1 MNITLLN
8 NRYQVIQVIGAGGF
22 GETFLATDTH
32 MPSKRHCAI
41 KQLKPIASDPNVYK
55 LVQQRFEREAATLE
69 YLGEAC
75 DQIPELYAYFVENEQ
90 FYLVQEWIEGPTLTK
105 IVATKGQFSEIAVRQ
120 MLMSLL
126 PVLQYIHSKGIIH
139 RDIKPNN
146 IILRATDG
154 KPVLI
159 DFGAVKETM
168 ISELDSSQHDTPSI
182 VIGTPSFMPGE
193 QATGRPIYASD
204 LYSLGLTAIYLLTG
218 KHPQSLQ
225 TNPQTGAVV
234 WQHYAPS
241 VSDQLATVLNKAIRP
256 SPSDRY
262 SNASKMLYALH
273 SAAISASAQIPKTTA
288 IYRSGVAESSSYNLT
303 AISPTHTDW
312 QKPLIIFLL
321 LSILIGGV
329 AIAYYFKQ
337 RPTTP
342 NLRQKVLLQLPA
354 NRTNPVA
361 IPTPPRQSSLP
372 QSANQPVT
380 AQFPLPKAAPSKP
393 QVIFKIVPIP
403 SASIPQPQPTSKTIV
418 IVETKPSPIPS
429 PQPKPTPVA
438 SPTPSPPVA
447 SPLPKPTS
455 VTTETPPSLLAA
467 TSTPEPEHQTEIPNT
482 PTIRNVP
489 GFPTGTLESN
499 LKAELG
505 TPTQVSQGLW
515 NTRALVYKY
524 DPDRVDLSY
533 LFDANS
539 EVLRQTEVTF
549 DQSVSLD
556 IMQAT
561 LQGMMGGH
569 AAEDV
574 KQGLRRVYQRQAQK
588 YFFKSKELKGI
599 IERNGEEQIY
609 IGVWDADLH

>member
-1 MNITLLN
+1 MVMNTTLLN

-41 KQLKPIASDPNVYK
+41 KQLKPIASDPNIYK

-69 YLGEAC
+69 YLGFAC
-75 DQIPELYAYFVENEQ
+75 DQIPELYAYFVEKGQ
-90 FYLVQEWIEGPTLTK
+90 FYLIQEWIEGPTLTK
-105 IVATKGQFSEIAVRQ
+105 IVAAKGQFSEIAVRQ

-146 IILRATDG
+146 IILRAADG
-154 KPVLI
+154 IPVLI

-168 ISELDSSQHDTPSI
+168 ISEVDSQHNTPSI
-182 VIGTPSFMPGE
+182 VIGTPGFMPAE

-225 TNPQTGAVV
+225 TNPQTGEVL

-241 VSDQLATVLNKAIRP
+241 ISANLVTVLNKAIRP

-262 SNASKMLYALH
+262 PTASKMLYALH
-273 SAAISASAQIPKTTA
+273 AGASSVSPLQIPKTTA
-288 IYRSGVAESSSYNLT
+288 YQSTSSSNLT
-303 AISPTHTDW
+303 LIAPKHADW
-312 QKPLIIFLL
+312 QKPLIVFLL
-321 LSILIGGV
+321 LSSLVGIV
-329 AIAYYFKQ
+329 ALAYHYKQ
-337 RPTTP
+337 QPITQ
-342 NLRQKVLLQLPA
+342 NLRQKVLLQLPI
-354 NRTNPVA
+354 NHTNPVFPSPPKSSPSSQ
-361 IPTPPRQSSLP
+361 PT
-372 QSANQPVT
+372 NQPVT
-380 AQFPLPKAAPSKP
+380 AQFPLSKTPPNTP
-393 QVIFKIVPIP
+393 QIIFKILRTP
-403 SASIPQPQPTSKTIV
+403 SPAVPQPTPKPI
-418 IVETKPSPIPS
+418 IIIEKPSPIPS
-429 PQPKPTPVA
+429 PQPRPTPKADPTPSPVASPSPQPKPTPV
-438 SPTPSPPVA
+438 V
-447 SPLPKPTS
+447 
-455 VTTETPPSLLAA
+455 TETPSLLIAA
-467 TSTPEPEHQTEIPNT
+467 TPTPEPEHPTETANIAIN
-482 PTIRNVP
+482 RRVP
-489 GFPTGTLESN
+489 GFPIGTLESN
-499 LKAELG
+499 VKAELG
-505 TPTQVSQGLW
+505 NPTQVSQGLW
-515 NTRALVYKY
+515 NTHALVYKY

-539 EVLRQTEVTF
+539 EVLRQTEVSF

-561 LQGMMGGH
+561 LQGMMGGN
-569 AAEDV
+569 ASEDV
-574 KQGLRRVYQRQAQK
+574 KQGLQRVYQRQAQK

>member
-1 MNITLLN
+1 MVMNTTLLN

-22 GETFLATDTH
+22 GETFLATDNH

-41 KQLKPIASDPNVYK
+41 KQLKPIVSDPNIYK

-69 YLGEAC
+69 YLGEAS
-75 DQIPELYAYFVENEQ
+75 DQIPELYAYFLENGQ

-105 IVATKGQFSEIAVRQ
+105 IVADKGQESEIAVRQ

-146 IILRATDG
+146 IILRAADG

-168 ISELDSSQHDTPSI
+168 ISGVDSQHNTPSI

-225 TNPQTGAVV
+225 TNPKTGEVL

-241 VSDQLATVLNKAIRP
+241 VSANLATVLNKAIRP

-262 SNASKMLYALH
+262 PTASKMLYALH
-273 SAAISASAQIPKTTA
+273 ATTSGVNPLQIPQTTA
-288 IYRSGVAESSSYNLT
+288 IYRSSSSSNLT
-303 AISPTHTDW
+303 AKAPNHVNW
-312 QKPLIIFLL
+312 QKPVTIFLSL
-321 LSILIGGV
+321 ISLVSIV
-329 AIAYYFKQ
+329 ALAYHYKQ
-337 RPTTP
+337 QPITQ
-342 NLRQKVLLQLPA
+342 NLRQKVLLQLP
-354 NRTNPVA
+354 TNHTSPAFPSPPKPISPQPV
-361 IPTPPRQSSLP
+361 
-372 QSANQPVT
+372 NQPVT
-380 AQFPLPKAAPSKP
+380 AQFPLPKASPNRP
-393 QVIFKIVPIP
+393 QIIFKIVSTPSPAVPQPIP
-403 SASIPQPQPTSKTIV
+403 KPTV
-418 IVETKPSPIPS
+418 IIEKPDPIPS
-429 PQPKPTPVA
+429 PHPQPTPKA
-438 SPTPSPPVA
+438 DPTPSPSPSPSPVA
-447 SPLPKPTS
+447 SLSPHPQPTP
-455 VTTETPPSLLAA
+455 VTTETPPPLAA
-467 TSTPEPEHQTEIPNT
+467 VTPIPEPEHQTEALNVVT
-482 PTIRNVP
+482 NRSVP
-489 GFPTGTLESN
+489 GFPMGTLESSV
-499 LKAELG
+499 KAELG
-505 TPTQVSQGLW
+505 NPTQVSQGLW

-539 EVLRQTEVTF
+539 EVLRQTEVSF
-549 DQSVSLD
+549 DQSVALD
-556 IMQAT
+556 IMQST

-569 AAEDV
+569 ASEDV
-574 KQGLRRVYQRQAQK
+574 KQGLQRVYQRQAQK

>member
-1 MNITLLN
+1 MVMNTTLLN

-22 GETFLATDTH
+22 GETFLATDNH

-41 KQLKPIASDPNVYK
+41 KQLKPIVSDPNIYK

-69 YLGEAC
+69 YLGEAS
-75 DQIPELYAYFVENEQ
+75 DQIPELYAYFLENGQ

-105 IVATKGQFSEIAVRQ
+105 IVAAKGQESEIAVRQ

-146 IILRATDG
+146 IILRAADG

-168 ISELDSSQHDTPSI
+168 ISGVDSQHNTPSI

-225 TNPQTGAVV
+225 TNPKTGEVL

-241 VSDQLATVLNKAIRP
+241 VSANLATVLNKAIRP

-262 SNASKMLYALH
+262 STASKMLYALH
-273 SAAISASAQIPKTTA
+273 AAASLSPPQISQTTA
-288 IYRSGVAESSSYNLT
+288 IYRSSSSSNLT
-303 AISPTHTDW
+303 AIAPNHADW

-321 LSILIGGV
+321 LSSLVGIV
-329 AIAYYFKQ
+329 ALAYNYKQ
-337 RPTTP
+337 QPITK
-342 NLRQKVLLQLPA
+342 NLRQKVLLQLP
-354 NRTNPVA
+354 TNHTSPVFPSPPK
-361 IPTPPRQSSLP
+361 PTALP
-372 QSANQPVT
+372 QPVNRPVT

-393 QVIFKIVPIP
+393 QVIFKIVPATP
-403 SASIPQPQPTSKTIV
+403 SSVPQPTPKPIV
-418 IVETKPSPIPS
+418 IIEKPSSIPSPHPQPTPKADPTPSPPVASPS

-438 SPTPSPPVA
+438 
-447 SPLPKPTS
+447 
-455 VTTETPPSLLAA
+455 TETPPPVVAA
-467 TSTPEPEHQTEIPNT
+467 TSTPEPEHQTETLNT
-482 PTIRNVP
+482 ATNRNVP
-489 GFPTGTLESN
+489 GFPTGTLESSV
-499 LKAELG
+499 KAELG
-505 TPTQVSQGLW
+505 NPTQVSQGLW

-524 DPDRVDLSY
+524 DPDRIDLSY

-539 EVLRQTEVTF
+539 EVLRQTEVSF
-549 DQSVSLD
+549 DQSVALD

-561 LQGMMGGH
+561 LQGMMGGN
-569 AAEDV
+569 ASEDV
-574 KQGLRRVYQRQAQK
+574 KQGLQRVYQRQAQK